1 MAPSGP
7 VLLMGAAVSA
17 TRLTRAGRPPAGISR
32 AEYEKSGLFL
42 RDPGKQVQN
51 WLGKPTEQPP
61 KMSPVTG
68 HRLKWSPLSP
78 DMQDWWQRVQALP
91 SFQAS
96 ITHKTTDEDATAMKT
111 SGGRIR
117 ERVRERR
124 DEYRRMPKAVA

>member
-1 MAPSGP
+1 
-7 VLLMGAAVSA
+7 
-17 TRLTRAGRPPAGISR
+17 
-32 AEYEKSGLFL
+32 
-42 RDPGKQVQN
+42 
-51 WLGKPTEQPP
+51 
-61 KMSPVTG
+61 MSPVTG